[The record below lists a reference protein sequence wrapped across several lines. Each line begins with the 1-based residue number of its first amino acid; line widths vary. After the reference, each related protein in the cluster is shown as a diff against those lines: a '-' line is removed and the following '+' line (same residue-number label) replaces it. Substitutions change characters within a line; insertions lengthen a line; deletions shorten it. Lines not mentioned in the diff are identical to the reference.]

1 MDAFR
6 AENTRPVVLA
16 EATPVQC
23 ALNTHRIFKMESNQ
37 SLIRLAL
44 GPKYL
49 NIIRCLVM
57 WLRVRFTRSHIYQ
70 CLVTEKKGNLFW

>member
-44 GPKYL
+44 GPKY
-49 NIIRCLVM
+49 
-57 WLRVRFTRSHIYQ
+57 VRT
-70 CLVTEKKGNLFW
+70 